1 MDEDEFNNAEELEET
16 LYDDEDYL
24 NEENDA
30 EEITG
35 AEEDNQNYR
44 AQNSPKEENNE
55 GNQGNSSLKRST
67 NRNNMG
73 NPERKTQNNFGNKV
87 NNLNNKFSQM
97 TKPKGGGLGGLNGG
111 LPKTPSPGSSPALP
125 KIGNSGVKTPLN
137 NGAAGIKEAVG
148 KKAALSSKKALI
160 KFFSTPHGMV
170 ALGIIAV
177 GVLLILLM
185 IMFFGGKSSS
195 DNHVGLFGYDYY
207 EACADVEK
215 DGEKM
220 SMEEYVA
227 RVVAA
232 EVGSFPIEAQ
242 KTIAIAAR
250 TFVIANGKKM
260 GDDESCYYVAD
271 DVKQAY
277 SKNISDNN
285 VLAANETRGLIIT
298 VDDKPRSHYDASCVY
313 SASDALAL
321 DPGGDYP
328 SGYYYIKYGAWDIEG
343 IHFQKIDPN
352 KLPTDIPGFTL
363 NYYIRTSVSNG
374 PCYGNHGGG
383 ISQNG
388 AAYLEVNENYTWED
402 IIDYYYEG
410 KAVVKSIYQSFE
422 ATTNWTQV
430 ISSSGS
436 SSSLPIDGL
445 LNTPIRSLMSS
456 NEYNELNEL
465 LRDTV
470 VNVGVGTRDAIVNV
484 AVLPIQ
490 YLAEHY
496 KFVYPYAYGGGHGGI
511 KTSAATG
518 ENIEKTSGTYY
529 GINPNWGTPLSTG
542 TNYGPDCSSW
552 IVWVYKN
559 AGINGYNFSTINSQ
573 KQSEMSANNLA
584 QVGDILY
591 RPSFNTPNGHVDG
604 HVMIVVGVDE
614 ESGNYYISHAS
625 STKTGVVITTT
636 KIDGSQCAK
645 TKDGVTSKCRIVDMT
660 DFIEANKNDNYET
673 EFNEGVIAY

>member
-1 MDEDEFNNAEELEET
+1 MDEEELNNDEEFEET
-16 LYDDEDYL
+16 LYDDEEYL
-24 NEENDA
+24 DEEENDYNGEEELA
-30 EEITG
+30 EDEN
-35 AEEDNQNYR
+35 EQNYH
-44 AQNSPKEENNE
+44 AQKNRRRENNE
-55 GNQGNSSLKRST
+55 ESQSKSPLKRSN
-67 NRNNMG
+67 NRNNTKEQAQE
-73 NPERKTQNNFGNKV
+73 PHNNFGNKLK
-87 NNLNNKFSQM
+87 NLNNKFSQTNQ
-97 TKPKGGGLGGLNGG
+97 TKEGSGG
-111 LPKTPSPGSSPALP
+111 LPKAPSLTPSNLP
-125 KIGNSGVKTPLN
+125 KIGSNGIKTPLN
-137 NGAAGIKEAVG
+137 KGAAGIKDAVSN
-148 KKAALSSKKALI
+148 KVALSGKKALI
-160 KFFSTPHGMV
+160 KFFSSPHGMIV
-170 ALGIIAV
+170 LGMIAV
-177 GVLLILLM
+177 AALLFLLM

-195 DNHVGLFGYDYY
+195 DNHVGLYGYDYY
-207 EACADVEK
+207 EACTDVQK

-232 EVGSFPIEAQ
+232 EVGGFPMETQ

-271 DVKQAY
+271 GVKHAY
-277 SKNISDNN
+277 SKSISDNN

-298 VDDKPRSHYDASCVY
+298 VDDKPKSHYDASCVY

-321 DPGGDYP
+321 DAGGNY
-328 SGYYYIKYGAWDIEG
+328 SNNNYYIKYGEWDIG
-343 IHFQKIDPN
+343 GVHFQKIEPD

-363 NYYIRTSVSNG
+363 DYYIEMSESNG

-402 IIDYYYEG
+402 IINYYYDG
-410 KAVVKSIYQSFE
+410 QATIKSIYQSFE
-422 ATTNWTQV
+422 ATSNWTQV

-445 LNTPIRSLMSS
+445 LNTSIRSLMSS

-470 VNVGVGTRDAIVNV
+470 VNVGVGTRDAIVNA

-496 KFVYPYAYGGGHGGI
+496 RFVYPYTYGGGHGGT
-511 KTSAATG
+511 KTSASG
-518 ENIEKTSGTYY
+518 ENVEKASGTYY
-529 GINPNWGTPLSTG
+529 GINPDWGTLLNNNH
-542 TNYGPDCSSW
+542 NYGPDCSAW
-552 IVWVYKN
+552 LVWVYKN
-559 AGINGYNFSTINSQ
+559 AGLNNYNFSTIYGES
-573 KQSEMSANNLA
+573 QSEMSANNIA
-584 QVGDILY
+584 KVGDILY
-591 RPSFNTPNGHVDG
+591 RPSFDTPNGHVDG
-604 HVMIVVGVDE
+604 HVMIVVGIDE
-614 ESGNYYISHAS
+614 EKGVYYISHAS

-636 KIDGSQCAK
+636 KMDGSQCAK
-645 TKDGVTSKCRIVDMT
+645 TQDGVTSKCRIVDMT
-660 DFIEANKNDNYET
+660 NFIENNKNANYET